1 MRSVEVEGSFLG
13 TLLKAEESKWL
24 GSWGCERNW
33 GLVRL
38 KLMAEWGGRYHWRGW
53 IKGLGNS

>member
-1 MRSVEVEGSFLG
+1 MRSEEVEGSFLG
-13 TLLKAEESKWL
+13 TLLKAEESKGL

-38 KLMAEWGGRYHWRGW
+38 KLMAEWGGGYHWRGW
-53 IKGLGNS
+53 IKG